1 MKAVAGLARLLARE
15 RGRLARYVRSR
26 LYRISS
32 MDVEDI
38 VSDVIFGLLR
48 RADVAGEV
56 ENLMAYAYRSLENRI
71 IDFRRAARDTISLD
85 EAALD
90 DAALGADA
98 PALGAG
104 GETPE
109 RAVARLEMRDRLL
122 WALGR
127 LSSEERAVWVATE
140 IDGWSFREL
149 AKAWDEPLGTLL
161 SRKSRAGARL
171 RALLA
176 EHYDADGR

>member
-1 MKAVAGLARLLARE
+1 VKAMAGLARLLDRE
-15 RGRLARYVRSR
+15 RGRLARYVRAR

-56 ENLMAYAYRSLENRI
+56 ENLMAYAYRALENRI

-85 EAALD
+85 ETALD
-90 DAALGADA
+90 AEALDVDA
-98 PALGAG
+98 PALVAG

-127 LSSEERAVWVATE
+127 LSPGERAVWVATE
-140 IDGWSFREL
+140 IDGLSFREV
-149 AKAWDEPLGTLL
+149 AEQWDEPLGTLL
-161 SRKSRAGARL
+161 SRKSRASARL

-176 EHYDADGR
+176 EHHE